1 MVQQETHT
9 NQNKHKNLLITDNDT
24 EWLSDLIDCLQFFY
38 QMTVKLSGQNYVTC
52 SFIIPCLKSSQVAM
66 KALCENDDDNSEFK
80 IQIASALKRSVNF
93 YIDEFGFFKDSFL
106 MASTFLDPRVR
117 KFKKFKEK
125 ESQNA
130 INNAK
135 KYIKS
140 FINDHEIDPIA
151 ASTPTPGPTKA
162 KLNIFDFNEMN
173 IDNISLTSLNQEFKD
188 YENINI
194 DFDID
199 VLDFWRQHEKKF
211 PLLSQ
216 VAKRILCV
224 QGAST
229 ASERDFSASGYTV
242 WDRRNALLPR
252 KVNMMMILQ
261 QFDKNIERLNKLNSQ
276 K

>member
-1 MVQQETHT
+1 MVASSVVWKYASKIIK
-9 NQNKHKNLLITDNDT
+9 NNKEYYKCNVGSCQHEAVFAGTVAIKNHLKGHDGVNLTEEEDNKK
-24 EWLSDLIDCLQFFY
+24 E
-38 QMTVKLSGQNYVTC
+38 
-52 SFIIPCLKSSQVAM
+52 
-66 KALCENDDDNSEFK
+66 E
-80 IQIASALKRSVNF
+80 
-93 YIDEFGFFKDSFL
+93 DSNKNK
-106 MASTFLDPRVR
+106 T
-117 KFKKFKEK
+117 
-125 ESQNA
+125 
-130 INNAK
+130 
-135 KYIKS
+135 KS

-173 IDNISLTSLNQEFKD
+173 IDNISLSFLNQEFKD

-216 VAKRILCV
+216 VSKRILCV

-261 QFDKNIERLNKLNSQ
+261 QFDKNIERLNKF

>member
-1 MVQQETHT
+1 
-9 NQNKHKNLLITDNDT
+9 
-24 EWLSDLIDCLQFFY
+24 
-38 QMTVKLSGQNYVTC
+38 
-52 SFIIPCLKSSQVAM
+52 
-66 KALCENDDDNSEFK
+66 
-80 IQIASALKRSVNF
+80 
-93 YIDEFGFFKDSFL
+93 

-117 KFKKFKEK
+117 KFKKFNEK
-125 ESQNA
+125 ESLNA

-135 KYIKS
+135 KFIKS

-173 IDNISLTSLNQEFKD
+173 IDNISLSSLNQEFKD

-199 VLDFWRQHEKKF
+199 FLDFWRQHEKKF

-261 QFDKNIERLNKLNSQ
+261 QFDKNIERLNKF

>member
-1 MVQQETHT
+1 
-9 NQNKHKNLLITDNDT
+9 
-24 EWLSDLIDCLQFFY
+24 
-38 QMTVKLSGQNYVTC
+38 
-52 SFIIPCLKSSQVAM
+52 
-66 KALCENDDDNSEFK
+66 
-80 IQIASALKRSVNF
+80 
-93 YIDEFGFFKDSFL
+93 
-106 MASTFLDPRVR
+106 
-117 KFKKFKEK
+117 
-125 ESQNA
+125 
-130 INNAK
+130 
-135 KYIKS
+135 
-140 FINDHEIDPIA
+140 
-151 ASTPTPGPTKA
+151 
-162 KLNIFDFNEMN
+162 MN

-242 WDRRNALLPR
+242 WDRRNALLRIKVR